1 MKNTYLINESWPALA
16 LVCLVLSGAGIAQE
30 AAVTPE
36 AVESR
41 VDRDLKLSL
50 AKLSELEQAISADKV
65 PLNQK
70 LNELEATIIEQ
81 RKKFEEVD
89 RELTTRNLAVTNL
102 QKEIKAQESTE
113 GYLSTLFDDYVRN
126 FETQV
131 HIAELAKYDADL
143 KAAHNAPENPNLSR
157 SEVSQTQAKIVDLSI
172 DRIVELSGGTRFEG
186 RALADG
192 NIVEGNFVL
201 SGPVAVFASSDGTV
215 AGLAEQKLGSL
226 EPNIVPLPDPTLV
239 PQIKSLAGSGTGL
252 LPFDPTQGDALKVE
266 ETKETLAEHLK
277 KGGFFVYPLI
287 GIALIAWL
295 LAVYKFITFLFVKSA
310 KRKQVDEILSAI
322 ERRDV
327 AQGLAIADKIGG
339 PIGEMLKA
347 GIDHIN
353 EPRELIEE
361 VMYEKMLDARLKLNS
376 LLPFISVTAA
386 AAPLLG
392 LLGTVTGIIK
402 TFKLL
407 TVYGAGDAKSLSS
420 GISEA
425 LITTEIGL
433 IVAIPSLMLYAFLS
447 RKAASILSTMEK
459 MAIAFL
465 NRMSA
470 RTGGNPSASHPAPAH
485 TAAHHPPLPRVIPPV
500 AQEQPQPVT

>member
-1 MKNTYLINESWPALA
+1 MHMKANTIHLLSVATIYLLGSAF
-16 LVCLVLSGAGIAQE
+16 LSVAQE
-30 AAVTPE
+30 AAVTPD
-36 AVESR
+36 AVANK
-41 VDRDLKLSL
+41 VDNDLKLSL
-50 AKLSELEQAISADKV
+50 AKLSELEQAIAAEKV
-65 PLNQK
+65 PLNEK
-70 LNELEATIIEQ
+70 LNGMEAELIEL
-81 RKKFEEVD
+81 RKKFETVD

-102 QKEIKAQESTE
+102 QKEIKAQEATE

-126 FETQV
+126 FQTQV
-131 HIAELAKYDADL
+131 HISELARYDADL
-143 KAAHNAPENPNLSR
+143 KAASNAPENPNLTP
-157 SEVSQTQAKIVDLSI
+157 SQVFEAQAKVVDLSI
-172 DRIVELSGGTRFEG
+172 ARIVDLAGGARFEG

-201 SGPVAVFASSDGTV
+201 SGPVAIFASSDGSV

-226 EPNIVPLPDPTLV
+226 EPNIVPLPDITLV
-239 PQIKSLAGSGTGL
+239 PQIKTLASSGSGV
-252 LPFDPTQGDALKVE
+252 LPFDPTEGDALKIE
-266 ETKETLAEHLK
+266 ETKETLKEHIG

-295 LAVYKFITFLFVKSA
+295 LALYKFITFLFVKSA
-310 KRKQVDEILSAI
+310 SRKQVDEILDAI
-322 ERRDV
+322 QHRDT
-327 AQGLAIADKIGG
+327 AKAMAIANKIGG
-339 PIGEMLKA
+339 PIGEMLKS

-402 TFKLL
+402 TFKLI

-447 RKAASILSTMEK
+447 RKASGILSTMEK

-470 RTGGNPSASHPAPAH
+470 GSGGGTSSAAAPAVN
-485 TAAHHPPLPRVIPPV
+485 TGQNPPLPRVVPPA
-500 AQEQPQPVT
+500 AQEAPQPAA